1 MKMLASALI
10 ALIIIFASCADL
22 FAAEPDMSRET
33 IHQIKIYET
42 KKTVKKE
49 DMQYWNL
56 LWSPKVKVSPGTNIF
71 DKPKNNISLDDNFT
85 KC

>member
-1 MKMLASALI
+1 MKILASALI
-10 ALIIIFASCADL
+10 ALIIVFVSCADL
-22 FAAEPDMSRET
+22 FAAEPNTKEI

-49 DMQYWNL
+49 DAQYWNL
-56 LWSPKVKVSPGTNIF
+56 LWSPKVEITPETNIF
-71 DKPKNNISLDDNFT
+71 SKPKNSVALDDNFT

>member
-1 MKMLASALI
+1 MKMLTSVLI
-10 ALIIIFASCADL
+10 ALVIVFVSCADL
-22 FAAEPDMSRET
+22 FAAEPSLKEI

-49 DMQYWNL
+49 DAQYWNL
-56 LWSPKVKVSPGTNIF
+56 LWSPEVKITPETNIF
-71 DKPKNNISLDDNFT
+71 DKPKNNVALDDSFT